1 MAPATTPLPP
11 GSMTVP
17 PLFGWEHIVTV
28 LLLLVALA
36 VAFLVIS
43 AAGSNTRG
51 RAEWQAFLDARSHG
65 SGEPATDVGDESSS
79 LGTCERLPGPPHSVS
94 EG

>member
-1 MAPATTPLPP
+1 
-11 GSMTVP
+11 MTVP

-28 LLLLVALA
+28 LLILVALA

-65 SGEPATDVGDESSS
+65 SGEPVTDGRDGSSAP
-79 LGTCERLPGPPHSVS
+79 GTRERLPGTPHAVP